1 MKFAV
6 ITDIH
11 GNAPAL
17 AAVLNE
23 IDMRN
28 DLEHI
33 YCLGDMIA
41 IGPDT
46 NAVLELLFSRDD
58 ISMIKGNHD
67 EAVLA
72 IIKGEPHPSSHPHV
86 KEHHEWVAK
95 GIDEKFIHK
104 LDRLPRFIRK
114 DILGRSVFFTHY
126 HVDAKKIDA
135 HISVDPFARIVQ
147 PSLENMEEL
156 FGPQDFNLI
165 CFGHHH
171 PVHFFKGEHT
181 TYLNPGS
188 LGCAEDSVARYA
200 VVTIEANDIQV
211 ELLEAEYDNTGFLM
225 SYETLNVPARDFILK
240 AFHGDQL
247 KGCEK

>member
-17 AAVLNE
+17 VAVLNE
-23 IDMRN
+23 IDKRK
-28 DLEHI
+28 DIKYI

-58 ISMIKGNHD
+58 ISMITGNHD

-72 IIKGEPHPSSHPHV
+72 TIKDEPHPLSHPHV
-86 KEHHEWVAK
+86 KEHHEWIAE
-95 GIDEKFIHK
+95 GIHEKFIDK
-104 LDRLPRFIRK
+104 LDELPRFIRK
-114 DILGRSVFFTHY
+114 DISGQSVLFTHY
-126 HVDAKKIDA
+126 HVESNKVDA
-135 HISVDPFARIVQ
+135 HISEDPFAPIVE
-147 PSLENMEEL
+147 PSPGNMEAL
-156 FGPQDFNLI
+156 FGPQDVDLI

-171 PVHFFKGEHT
+171 PVHFFIGDRT

-200 VVTIEANDIQV
+200 VVTIEVNDIQV

-225 SYETLNVPARDFILK
+225 SYEALNVPTRDFILK

-247 KGCEK
+247 KGDE

>member
-17 AAVLNE
+17 QAVFNE
-23 IDMRN
+23 IDQRN
-28 DLEHI
+28 DIEHI

-58 ISMIKGNHD
+58 ISMITGNHD

-72 IIKGEPHPSSHPHV
+72 IIKGEPHPLSHPHV
-86 KEHHEWVAK
+86 KEHHEWITE
-95 GIDEKFIHK
+95 GIHEKYINK
-104 LDRLPRFIRK
+104 LDELPRFIRK
-114 DILGRSVFFTHY
+114 NISGCSILFTHY
-126 HVDAKKIDA
+126 HVDANKTDA
-135 HISVDPFARIVQ
+135 HISKDPFAQIVQ
-147 PSLENMEEL
+147 PSLESMEAL
-156 FGPQDFNLI
+156 FGPQDVDLI

-171 PVHFFKGEHT
+171 PVHFFKGVNT
-181 TYLNPGS
+181 VYLNPGS

-200 VVTIEANDIQV
+200 VVAIEANEIRV

-225 SYETLNVPARDFILK
+225 SYEILNVPTRDFILK

-247 KGCEK
+247 KGSV

>member
-11 GNAPAL
+11 GNLPAL
-17 AAVLNE
+17 QAVLNE
-23 IDMRN
+23 IDQRN
-28 DLEHI
+28 DIEHI

-58 ISMIKGNHD
+58 ISMITGNHD

-72 IIKGEPHPSSHPHV
+72 IIKGEPHPLSHPHV
-86 KEHHEWVAK
+86 KEHHEWIAE
-95 GIDEKFIHK
+95 GIHEKYINK
-104 LDRLPRFIRK
+104 LDELPRFIRK
-114 DILGRSVFFTHY
+114 NISGCSILFTHY
-126 HVDAKKIDA
+126 HVDASKTDA
-135 HISVDPFARIVQ
+135 HISEDPFAQIVQ
-147 PSLENMEEL
+147 PSLESMEAL
-156 FGPQDFNLI
+156 FGPQDVDLI

-171 PVHFFKGEHT
+171 PVHFFKGIHT
-181 TYLNPGS
+181 VYLNPGS

-200 VVTIEANDIQV
+200 VVAIEANEIRV

-225 SYETLNVPARDFILK
+225 SYEILNVPTRDFILK
-240 AFHGDQL
+240 TFHGDQL
-247 KGCEK
+247 KGDE

>member
-17 AAVLNE
+17 VAALNE
-23 IDMRN
+23 IDKRN
-28 DLEHI
+28 DIEHI

-46 NAVLELLFSRDD
+46 NAVLELLFSRDE
-58 ISMIKGNHD
+58 ISMVTGNHD

-72 IIKGEPHPSSHPHV
+72 IIKGEPHPLSHPHV
-86 KEHHEWVAK
+86 KEHHQWIAE
-95 GIDEKFIHK
+95 GIDEKFIDK
-104 LDRLPRFIRK
+104 LDGLPRFIRK
-114 DILGRSVFFTHY
+114 NISGRSVFFTHY
-126 HVDAKKIDA
+126 HVDAKKMDA
-135 HISVDPFARIVQ
+135 HISDDPYARIVQ
-147 PSLENMEEL
+147 PILENMVGL
-156 FGPQDFNLI
+156 FGPQNVDLI

-188 LGCAEDSVARYA
+188 LGCAKNSVARYA
-200 VVTIEANDIQV
+200 VVTIEADDIQV
-211 ELLEAEYDNTGFLM
+211 DLLEAEYDNTGFLM
-225 SYETLNVPARDFILK
+225 SYEILNVPARDFILK

-247 KGCEK
+247 KGSE